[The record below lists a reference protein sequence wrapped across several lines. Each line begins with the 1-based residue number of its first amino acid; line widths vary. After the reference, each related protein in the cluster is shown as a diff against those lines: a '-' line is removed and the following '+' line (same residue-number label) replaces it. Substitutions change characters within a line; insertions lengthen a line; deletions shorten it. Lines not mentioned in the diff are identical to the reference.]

1 MWDIGCVVGSAL
13 FFVLAIVYV
22 SGCERLGAKAGL

>member
-1 MWDIGCVVGSAL
+1 MRDSIFLAFTAG

-22 SGCERLGAKAGL
+22 WACEQLK